1 MKPTLDDLITR
12 HPRLDVC
19 REDIQKAYDMLLE
32 CARGGRTILVCGNGG
47 SAADSEHIVGELMK
61 GFLEKRPVGPDLRQ
75 RLEELDPETGS
86 HLASSLQMPIRAVSL
101 TGHLSLSTAF
111 NNDVSADCT
120 FAQQVLGFGKA
131 GDVLIGLTTS
141 GNSQNVVNA
150 VLTARALGMKSV
162 GFTGEA
168 GGKLGKLADI
178 CIRVPE
184 TETALVQELH
194 LPVYHTLCA
203 MLEDALFTH

>member
-1 MKPTLDDLITR
+1 MG
-12 HPRLDVC
+12 
-19 REDIQKAYDMLLE
+19 A
-32 CARGGRTILVCGNGG
+32 
-47 SAADSEHIVGELMK
+47 
-61 GFLEKRPVGPDLRQ
+61 
-75 RLEELDPETGS
+75 
-86 HLASSLQMPIRAVSL
+86 HLASSLQTPIRAVSL

-150 VLTARALGMKSV
+150 VLTARALGMKSI

-203 MLEDALFTH
+203 MLEDALFAH